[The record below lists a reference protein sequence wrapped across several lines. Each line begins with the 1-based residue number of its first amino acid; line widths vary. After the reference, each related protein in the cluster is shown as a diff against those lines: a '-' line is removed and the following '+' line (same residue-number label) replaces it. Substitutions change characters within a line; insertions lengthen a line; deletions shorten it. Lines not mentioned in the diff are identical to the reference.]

1 MMGQPKYAH
10 YMLIVAAVVAGFF
23 VLERLP
29 LGQQISLS
37 LGQVLVWV
45 QAPVRWVD
53 DVSLWFR
60 RTSEVQA
67 ELVQARQGLVESSSL
82 TQQNQSLREENR
94 ALRALLHITDIQG
107 YQWRAVQ
114 VLGRSPEKKSRH
126 LIVHTQAH
134 EDDVVVASTGLV
146 GLVNQSRNGIAV
158 VRTILDGSQ
167 AVPVTLHNTQLAAL
181 VRGQGSELSVDFI
194 PLNQAP
200 NIGDVLQ
207 TSGAGGVF
215 PPGISVAKV
224 TRVDEVPGRIFA
236 HVEAVPTAH
245 WQRESWLAIAT
256 HAAASV
262 SSIPQTMP

>member
-1 MMGQPKYAH
+1 MEQHKYGH
-10 YMLIVAAVVAGFF
+10 YILSLAVIVAVFF
-23 VLERLP
+23 ALERLP
-29 LGQQISLS
+29 LGQQVSLS
-37 LGQVLVWV
+37 LGQMLVWV

-53 DVSLWFR
+53 DASLWFR
-60 RTSEVQA
+60 RTSEIQT
-67 ELVQARQGLVESSSL
+67 ELLHARQGLVESSSL

-114 VLGRSPEKKSRH
+114 VLGRSPEKKSQH
-126 LIVHTQAH
+126 LIVRTQAH
-134 EDDVVVASTGLV
+134 EDDVVVARTGLV

-167 AVPVTLHNTQLAAL
+167 AVPVTLYNTQLAAL

-200 NIGDVLQ
+200 KVGDVLQ

-245 WQRESWLAIAT
+245 WQRESWLAIAS
-256 HAAASV
+256 HASALAPPIQQK
-262 SSIPQTMP
+262 IP